1 MIMNRLLLTALMP
14 VLLAG
19 PVGARQT
26 EPPAPLA
33 VGTEAPDFTLISA
46 DRNGTGELMSLRDFR
61 GQVVVI
67 AFFYRARSSG

>member
-1 MIMNRLLLTALMP
+1 MNRLLLAAVIP
-14 VLLAG
+14 ALLAG
-19 PVGARQT
+19 PLQAQQA
-26 EPPAPLA
+26 EPPRPLE

-46 DRNGTGELMSLRDFR
+46 DRTGTGELVSLRDFR